1 MAERQGFLSKIPFFK
16 FVSKSKFSVSNVNKY
31 YVGVKPQPTLN
42 CVGRIWKR
50 SIKDSPCHPELA
62 APLVAD
68 EKEAYKGGCSQSIS
82 GSSHRQKCS
91 AICTQKTNVGLK
103 AQPTLISV
111 LPRRRSIVMQCL
123 RPHSPRRVAFT
134 LAEVLITLGII
145 GVVAAMTL
153 PTLIANH
160 QQKVTV
166 TKLKKVYS
174 ILNQAYLRAQ
184 NDNGTIDNWGLSK
197 SQFEED
203 PDTGELVSGEQ
214 VVEQTMLFW
223 SKFQPY
229 LQVLKTCTDTT
240 SDAQC
245 EGYSTYSLDGK
256 KRTNDRIPRLILNDG
271 IILSG
276 VSIDY
281 INNCNNS
288 NVYCADFSVDIN
300 GTAPPNT
307 TGRDI
312 FYFYVFKNRITPMGA
327 AGPELIRS
335 FEDFCNRTI
344 SSEYNGYG
352 CAAWVI
358 YNENMDYLKCDGLS
372 WSGKHKCK

>member
-16 FVSKSKFSVSNVNKY
+16 FVSKSNFSVSIVNKY
-31 YVGVKPQPTLN
+31 YVGVKPQPTLS
-42 CVGRIWKR
+42 CVDRIWKR

-68 EKEAYKGGCSQSIS
+68 AKEAYKGGCSQSIS

-166 TKLKKVYS
+166 TKLKKMYS

-184 NDNGTIDNWGLSK
+184 NDNGTIDNWGLSE
-197 SQFEED
+197 SIYEED
-203 PDTGELVSGEQ
+203 PDTGESVSGEQ
-214 VVEQTMLFW
+214 PAEQAKLFW
-223 SKFQPY
+223 SKLQPY
-229 LQVLKTCTDTT
+229 LQVLKACTDTN
-240 SDAQC
+240 SAQC
-245 EGYSTYSLDGK
+245 EGYPTYSLNGQ
-256 KRTNDRIPRLILNDG
+256 KRSNDRIPRLILNDG
-271 IILSG
+271 AILAG
-276 VSIDY
+276 GSISNG
-281 INNCNNS
+281 INNCDNK
-288 NVYCADFSVDIN
+288 NVVCADFSVDIN

-312 FYFYVFKNRITPMGA
+312 FYFYVFKDRITPMGV
-327 AGPELIRS
+327 AGTELLRS

-358 YNENMDYLKCDGLS
+358 FNENMDYLKCDGLS

>member
-1 MAERQGFLSKIPFFK
+1 
-16 FVSKSKFSVSNVNKY
+16 
-31 YVGVKPQPTLN
+31 
-42 CVGRIWKR
+42 
-50 SIKDSPCHPELA
+50 
-62 APLVAD
+62 
-68 EKEAYKGGCSQSIS
+68 
-82 GSSHRQKCS
+82 
-91 AICTQKTNVGLK
+91 
-103 AQPTLISV
+103 
-111 LPRRRSIVMQCL
+111 MQCL

-166 TKLKKVYS
+166 TKLKKMYS

-184 NDNGTIDNWGLSK
+184 NDNGTIDNWGLSE
-197 SQFEED
+197 SIYEED
-203 PDTGELVSGEQ
+203 PDTGESVSGEQ
-214 VVEQTMLFW
+214 PAEQAKLFW
-223 SKFQPY
+223 SKLQPY
-229 LQVLKTCTDTT
+229 LQVLKACTDTN
-240 SDAQC
+240 SAQC
-245 EGYSTYSLDGK
+245 EGYPTYSLNGQ
-256 KRTNDRIPRLILNDG
+256 KRSNDRIPRLILNDG
-271 IILSG
+271 AILAG
-276 VSIDY
+276 GSISNG
-281 INNCNNS
+281 INNCDNK
-288 NVYCADFSVDIN
+288 NVVCADFSVDIN

-312 FYFYVFKNRITPMGA
+312 FYFYVFKDRITPMGV
-327 AGPELIRS
+327 AGTELLRS

-358 YNENMDYLKCDGLS
+358 FNENMDYLKCDGLS